1 MELWHVKI
9 DRCKGCELCLQF
21 CPKNALGMSSWR
33 NVAGY
38 HAAILSDPDA
48 CNGCA
53 LCAEMCPETAI
64 TIYRKAKVSRTTA
77 KAQKEQQSVRDT
89 TTSQGK

>member
-1 MELWHVKI
+1 MDLWRVKT

-21 CPKNALGMSSWR
+21 CPKNALGMSSGR

-38 HAAILSDPDA
+38 HAAVLRDPDA

-53 LCAEMCPETAI
+53 LCAEMCPEAAI
-64 TIYRKAKVSRTTA
+64 TVYRRMKKPPKDAKSGC
-77 KAQKEQQSVRDT
+77 DT
-89 TTSQGK
+89 TTCQGK